1 MPFDTER
8 FQLQQLASARFESM
22 SSSQWIDRCG
32 RRLSQHVPDI
42 APDGVQALAQGLWLS
57 HWFEDPEATADQAAR
72 TSPSERYATP
82 PSKEP
87 AGDEPVA

>member
-1 MPFDTER
+1 
-8 FQLQQLASARFESM
+8 
-22 SSSQWIDRCG
+22 
-32 RRLSQHVPDI
+32 VPDI